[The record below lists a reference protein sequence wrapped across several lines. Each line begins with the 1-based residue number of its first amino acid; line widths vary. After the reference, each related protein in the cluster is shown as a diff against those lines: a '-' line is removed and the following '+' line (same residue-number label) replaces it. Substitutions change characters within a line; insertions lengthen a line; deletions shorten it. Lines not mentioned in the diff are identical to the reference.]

1 MVPDVRDME
10 FVVRTISVSI
20 HIDFEYFNLFRYRN
34 NCYSHLLIS
43 KRQRGDFH
51 GASNSSAFH
60 DLHRGILPIASGIK
74 ADAQSDKLIAPAM
87 DRALQ
92 TLDGRLLVLIFRN
105 AHNTSVR

>member
-1 MVPDVRDME
+1 
-10 FVVRTISVSI
+10 
-20 HIDFEYFNLFRYRN
+20 
-34 NCYSHLLIS
+34 
-43 KRQRGDFH
+43 
-51 GASNSSAFH
+51 
-60 DLHRGILPIASGIK
+60 LPIASGVK